1 MSYLSQKVP
10 ATRRPVQSGFTLIEI
25 MISLVIAL
33 FLIGG
38 LVTIL
43 THNRATYAMQQQL
56 AQLQDGERLA
66 MTMITN
72 VVETAGYFPNPLLNS
87 AAASMPA
94 SARFATA
101 GTPVIIGTAGVT
113 PQGDSVTVRYAPALN
128 DNTYNC
134 QGGRNTTT
142 APSDSWENTFSVQ
155 VNAAGVSQLVCTFWS
170 ASTNANV
177 TVPLV
182 SGVTRLA
189 LGYGVQTAGG
199 GTGTCTDTYK
209 TAAQMAA
216 ADWANVC
223 SVAVTLTFTNP
234 TNTAG
239 GTQPTV
245 TFTRVIA
252 LMLTAGANS

>member
-1 MSYLSQKVP
+1 MTYIDQKTL
-10 ATRRPVQSGFTLIEI
+10 ASRRPVQGGFTLIEI

-43 THNRATYAMQQQL
+43 QHNRATFAMQQQM

-87 AAASMPA
+87 AAVSMPA
-94 SARFATA
+94 SANFATA
-101 GTPVIIGTAGVT
+101 GTPVIIGTAGFN

-134 QGGRNTTT
+134 QGGKNTTT
-142 APSDSWENTFSVQ
+142 APFDSWENTFSV
-155 VNAAGVSQLVCTFWS
+155 NAQKQLVCTFWS

-182 SGVTRLA
+182 NGVTHIA

-199 GTGTCTDTYK
+199 GTGSCTDTYK

-252 LMLTAGANS
+252 LMLTAGVNT

>member
-1 MSYLSQKVP
+1 MSYIFQKAP
-10 ATRRPVQSGFTLIEI
+10 ASRRPVQSGFTLIEI

-43 THNRATYAMQQQL
+43 QHNRATFIMQQQL

-72 VVETAGYFPNPLLNS
+72 VVETAGYYPNPLVNS
-87 AAASMPA
+87 AAVSMPA
-94 SARFATA
+94 SAKFATA
-101 GTPVIIGTAGVT
+101 GTPVITGTAAFNA
-113 PQGDSVTVRYAPALN
+113 QGDSLTVRYAPAFN

-134 QGGRNTTT
+134 KGDKNITT
-142 APSDSWENTFSVQ
+142 APFDSWENTFSV
-155 VNAAGVSQLVCTFWS
+155 NAQQQLVCSFWS
-170 ASTNANV
+170 ASTNATV

-182 SGVTRLA
+182 SGVTHIA

-199 GTGTCTDTYK
+199 GTGSCTDTYK

-216 ADWANVC
+216 ADWATVC

-252 LMLTAGANS
+252 LMQTAGVNT